1 MNVTATSDKEKGF
14 KFTTIMNF
22 HFIYFQK
29 AELKQCD
36 ATTLLIRS
44 ANQLI
49 FEYYYDITAAEL
61 KAYALVQLAY
71 MFNTV
76 YGRGIDNRFRISRFK
91 TKLIQFS

>member
-1 MNVTATSDKEKGF
+1 MISRVFQDHRDEFVYLFRS
-14 KFTTIMNF
+14 
-22 HFIYFQK
+22 IYFQK

-36 ATTLLIRS
+36 ATTPLIRS
-44 ANQLI
+44 ANQMI

-76 YGRGIDNRFRISRFK
+76 YGRGEEWSFGFFSNFE
-91 TKLIQFS
+91 LI